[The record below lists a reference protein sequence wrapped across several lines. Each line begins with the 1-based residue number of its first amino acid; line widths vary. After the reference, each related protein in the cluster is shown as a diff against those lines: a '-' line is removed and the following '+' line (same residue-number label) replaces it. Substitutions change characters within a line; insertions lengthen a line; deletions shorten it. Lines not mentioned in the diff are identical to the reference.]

1 MVDAKTVHQI
11 AQSHN
16 SLLVRHG
23 VVTLFGYGMSVR
35 VERGHLVLHY
45 GIGPER
51 YYARLP
57 RVGHG
62 LKRLVAIGSDGM
74 VSMAALRW
82 LADQKAAFVM
92 LERDG
97 RVLATTGPVA
107 PSDARLRRAQSLAHK
122 SGIALSIAKELIH
135 QKLVA
140 QEQVLIKY
148 FPHAKASDTFLH
160 AHEQLTKSKSSE
172 EIRLWESQAAKVYWS
187 AWRDL
192 PVIFPKIDAGRV
204 PEHWKLFGSRIS
216 PITSSPRL
224 AVNPANAVLNFLYS
238 VLESESRLALAALG
252 LDPGIGVLHNDLR
265 TRDSLACDLMEPI
278 RAKVDAYLLDWLQ
291 RSPVKREWFFEE
303 RNGNCR
309 LMSSLASQLS
319 ETSDIWARFLAP
331 FAEGIAKSF
340 WSEAATESRK
350 VQLATRLTQ
359 NRKRHAKGVLVAMP
373 TPLAIRRSKLCQAC
387 GTQVRSSNKY
397 CRDCAPSVSSE
408 TLLKAA
414 KLGRVAAQSP
424 EAQALRSKAQRR
436 QMAGRAAWNPNQ
448 NPAWLDE
455 VMYKTQIQ
463 PKLRNIPVRTLAR
476 MLSVSN
482 PYATN
487 IRSGKR
493 VPHPRH
499 WIALAALALR
509 EAISIAQ

>member
-1 MVDAKTVHQI
+1 MQ
-11 AQSHN
+11 N
-16 SLLVRHG
+16 SVTSITPRHG
-23 VVTLFGYGMSVR
+23 VITLFGFGTSVL
-35 VERGHLVLHY
+35 VERGHLVVQDR
-45 GIGPER
+45 IGSER
-51 YYARLP
+51 YYARFP

-62 LKRLVAIGSDGM
+62 LKRLVAIGSDGI
-74 VSMAALRW
+74 VSLAALRW

-97 RVLATTGPVA
+97 KVLATTGPVC

-148 FPHAKASDTFLH
+148 FPHTKASDVFLH
-160 AHEQLTKSKSSE
+160 AHNQHAKSKSSD
-172 EIRLWESQAAKVYWS
+172 EIRLWESQAAKVYWG

-192 PVIFPKIDAGRV
+192 SVTFPKIDVSRV

-224 AVNPANAVLNFLYS
+224 AVNPGNAALNFLYS
-238 VLESESRLALAALG
+238 LLEAESRLALAALG

-278 RAKVDAYLLDWLQ
+278 RPKVDAYLLDWLQ
-291 RSPVKREWFFEE
+291 RSPVKREWFFEQ

-309 LMSSLASQLS
+309 LMSSLAIQLS
-319 ETSDIWARFLAP
+319 ETSDIWAKFIAP

-359 NRKRHAKGVLVAMP
+359 NRKREARGVLLAEP
-373 TPLAIRRSKLCQAC
+373 APLAIRRSKLCQVC
-387 GTQVRSSNKY
+387 GTQVRSSNKF

-414 KLGRVAAQSP
+414 KLGRLAAQSP
-424 EAQALRSKAQRR
+424 EAQALRSEGQRR
-436 QMAGRAAWNPNQ
+436 QMAGRVAWNPKQ
-448 NPAWLDE
+448 NPDWLDGK
-455 VMYKTQIQ
+455 MYTTRIQ
-463 PKLRNIPVRTLAR
+463 PKLANIPVRTLAR

-482 PYATN
+482 PYATC

-499 WIALAALALR
+499 WMRLADLVGIPNHA
-509 EAISIAQ
+509 

>member
-1 MVDAKTVHQI
+1 MAAVQTVPQHLQRCNFAPI
-11 AQSHN
+11 SP
-16 SLLVRHG
+16 RHG
-23 VVTLFGYGMSVR
+23 VVILFVYGMSICVD
-35 VERGHLVLHY
+35 RGHLTIED
-45 GIGPER
+45 GIGQQR
-51 YYARLP
+51 RYARFP

-62 LKRLVAIGSDGM
+62 LKRLVAIGSDGI
-74 VSMAALRW
+74 VSLAALRW

-97 RVLATTGPVA
+97 RVLATTGPIA

-140 QEQVLIKY
+140 QEQVLTKY
-148 FPHAKASDTFLH
+148 FPHITAGDAFLH
-160 AHEQLTKSKSSE
+160 AHNQLAKSKSSD
-172 EIRLWESQAAKVYWS
+172 EIRLWESQAAKVYWG

-192 PVIFPKIDAGRV
+192 SVTFPKIDSGRV

-216 PITSSPRL
+216 AITSSPRL
-224 AVNPANAVLNFLYS
+224 AVNPINSMLNFLYS

-252 LDPGIGVLHNDLR
+252 LDPGIGVLHNDSR

-278 RAKVDAYLLDWLQ
+278 RPKVDAYLLDWLQ
-291 RSPVKREWFFEE
+291 RSPVKREWFCEQPD
-303 RNGNCR
+303 GNCR
-309 LMSSLASQLS
+309 LMSSLAIQLS
-319 ETSDIWARFLAP
+319 ETSDIWAKFLAP

-359 NRKRHAKGVLVAMP
+359 NRKREAKGVLVAKSA
-373 TPLAIRRSKLCQAC
+373 PLAIRRSKLCQVC
-387 GTQVRSSNKY
+387 GTQVRSNNKY
-397 CRDCAPSVSSE
+397 CQTCAPSVSSE
-408 TLLKAA
+408 ILLKAA

-424 EAQALRSKAQRR
+424 EAQALRSEAQRR
-436 QMAGRAAWNPNQ
+436 QMAGRIAWNPKQ
-448 NPAWLDE
+448 KPDWLDGK
-455 VMYKTQIQ
+455 MYKTQIQ
-463 PKLRNIPVRTLAR
+463 PKLGNFPVRTLAR
-476 MLSVSN
+476 MLTVSN
-482 PYATN
+482 PYATS

-499 WIALAALALR
+499 WMGLANLVGC
-509 EAISIAQ
+509 SHQS